1 MTTNGSVRQ
10 AVSGPLAPFEAEFR
24 VELARV
30 GYTSSIRGV
39 VGAMA
44 RLSR

>member
-10 AVSGPLAPFEAEFR
+10 AVTGPLAPFEAAYR

-30 GYTSSIRGV
+30 GYTPSSIRGV
-39 VGAMA
+39 VADGPG
-44 RLSR
+44 